1 MKKQKTTIKKKQK
14 GEYVRILN
22 RIHMQREIMR
32 GKRLISA
39 MLLGA
44 VMLTAVGCSKE
55 EVSVGSD
62 EKVTFDVMIA
72 YTSAATT
79 LDNPNDVVTPYVEAK
94 FNMEIG
100 EITQCATSDI
110 PFKEMLAARIAAG
123 NEPDVIIAA
132 NENIAYAVNTGK
144 YGEGLEEYI
153 DKMDNLNKYMD
164 QDMWP
169 RYMIDGKK
177 VQIPRVVV
185 NTTTEEHLNDP
196 YNIPFNNWALWT
208 REDLLQACGYEFTPL
223 AEIEAEYS
231 AKGENP
237 PEEAFA
243 ITPAIDTPEKLTEYL
258 QKVKDLGLMVGEREL
273 IPMSLIN
280 WSQFHVGTMF
290 NFGHWCMDDEG
301 DVNGYLGCKGTKDYY
316 KWLNNVSNQG
326 LLDNEFLIQKDDQ
339 LQQKVASGLVGVG
352 MMVPDMDSAQEAL
365 LESNPEAVI
374 RYIPWPKT
382 EGYTG
387 SFDVYESGFWRATV
401 ANDFEYKDRLCEMW
415 DWMYSDKGL
424 DILTWGPEEAGLWK
438 LDENGNK
445 VFVDKEVETACL
457 NGEMQKKGADYYGI
471 YDCSG
476 IYFPFMSTVGIC
488 SPTLD
493 AYNPKSYTRSYEPKL
508 DIKTLNRSYS
518 SMNSYNWDGT
528 ASYGSGS
535 DDVAK
540 VSNYFWADWSATASA
555 EVIAVPEE
563 EFDAAFDKAIQK
575 FYDKSEYDTAQSLM
589 EEWFEEKGI
598 K

>member
-1 MKKQKTTIKKKQK
+1 MKF
-14 GEYVRILN
+14 
-22 RIHMQREIMR
+22 
-32 GKRLISA
+32 KRVVSA
-39 MLLGA
+39 VLAG
-44 VMLTAVGCSKE
+44 VMLVTVAGCAAKE
-55 EVSVGSD
+55 KKVSSNGE
-62 EKVTFDVMIA
+62 EKVVFDVLLA
-72 YTSAATT
+72 YTAAATT

-100 EITQCATSDI
+100 EVTQCATSDI
-110 PFKEMLAARIAAG
+110 PFQEMLAARIAAG

-164 QDMWP
+164 QDKWS

-185 NTTTEEHLNDP
+185 NTTTEEHMNDP
-196 YNIPFNNWALWT
+196 YNIPFSNWALWT
-208 REDLLQACGYEFTPL
+208 REDILKACGYDFTPL

-231 AKGENP
+231 EKGENP
-237 PEEAFA
+237 GEEAFA

-258 QKVKDLGLMVGEREL
+258 QKVKDLGIQVGDREL

-290 NFGHWCMDDEG
+290 NFGHWSIDDEK
-301 DVNGYLGCKGTKDYY
+301 DVNGYLGAKGTKDYY
-316 KWLNNVSNQG
+316 KWLNNANNKG
-326 LLDNEFLIQKDDQ
+326 LLDPEFLLQKDDQ
-339 LQQKVASGLVGVG
+339 LQQKVASGLVGAG

-374 RYIPWPKT
+374 RYIPWPKA

-401 ANDFEYKDRLCEMW
+401 ANDFEYKDRLCELW
-415 DWMYSDKGL
+415 DWMYSDEGL
-424 DILTWGPEEAGLWK
+424 DILTWGPEEAGLWEI
-438 LDENGNK
+438 DESGKK
-445 VFVDKEVETACL
+445 VFADKEVEKACL
-457 NGEMQKKGADYYGI
+457 SGELQKKGADYYGI

-476 IYFPFMSTVGIC
+476 IYFPFMSTIAIC
-488 SPTLD
+488 APTLD
-493 AYNPKSYTRSYEPKL
+493 AYNPKSYTRSYDPKL
-508 DIKTLNRSYS
+508 DIKAINRSYS

-528 ASYGSGS
+528 ASYGSGE
-535 DDVAK
+535 DEVAK
-540 VSNYFWADWSATASA
+540 VSNYFWSDWVATASA
-555 EVIAVPEE
+555 DVITAPEE
-563 EFDAAFDKAIQK
+563 DFDEVFDKAIQK
-575 FYDKSEYDTAQSLM
+575 FYDKSDYDTAKSLM
-589 EEWFEEKGI
+589 EEWFEEKGP

>member
-1 MKKQKTTIKKKQK
+1 MKF
-14 GEYVRILN
+14 
-22 RIHMQREIMR
+22 
-32 GKRLISA
+32 KRVVSA
-39 MLLGA
+39 VLAG
-44 VMLTAVGCSKE
+44 VML
-55 EVSVGSD
+55 VSVAGCAAKEKKVSSNGE
-62 EKVTFDVMIA
+62 EKVVFDVLLA
-72 YTSAATT
+72 YTAAATT

-100 EITQCATSDI
+100 EVTQCATSDI
-110 PFKEMLAARIAAG
+110 PFQEMLAARIAAG

-164 QDMWP
+164 QDKWS

-185 NTTTEEHLNDP
+185 NTTTEEHMNDP
-196 YNIPFNNWALWT
+196 YNIPFSNWALWT
-208 REDLLQACGYEFTPL
+208 REDILKACGYDFTPL

-231 AKGENP
+231 EKGENP
-237 PEEAFA
+237 GEDAFA

-258 QKVKDLGLMVGEREL
+258 QKVKDLGIQVGDREL

-290 NFGHWCMDDEG
+290 NFGHWSIDDDE
-301 DVNGYLGCKGTKDYY
+301 DVNGYLGAKGTKDYY
-316 KWLNNVSNQG
+316 KWLNNANNKG
-326 LLDNEFLIQKDDQ
+326 LLDPEFLLQKDDQ
-339 LQQKVASGLVGVG
+339 LQQKVASGLVGAG

-374 RYIPWPKT
+374 RYIPWPKA

-401 ANDFEYKDRLCEMW
+401 ANDFEYKDRLCELW
-415 DWMYSDKGL
+415 DWMYSDEGL
-424 DILTWGPEEAGLWK
+424 DILTWGPEEAGLWEI
-438 LDENGNK
+438 DESGKK
-445 VFVDKEVETACL
+445 VFADKEVEQACL
-457 NGEMQKKGADYYGI
+457 SGELQKKGADYYGI

-476 IYFPFMSTVGIC
+476 IYFPFMSTIAIC
-488 SPTLD
+488 APTLD
-493 AYNPKSYTRSYEPKL
+493 AYNPKSYTRSYDPEL
-508 DIKTLNRSYS
+508 DIKAINRSYS

-528 ASYGSGS
+528 ASYGSGE
-535 DDVAK
+535 DEVAK
-540 VSNYFWADWSATASA
+540 VSNYFWSDWVATASA
-555 EVIAVPEE
+555 DVITAPEE
-563 EFDAAFDKAIQK
+563 DFDAVFDKAIQK
-575 FYDKSEYDTAQSLM
+575 FYDKSDYDTAKSLM
-589 EEWFEEKGI
+589 EEWFEEKGP

>member
-1 MKKQKTTIKKKQK
+1 MKF
-14 GEYVRILN
+14 
-22 RIHMQREIMR
+22 
-32 GKRLISA
+32 KRVVSA
-39 MLLGA
+39 VLAG
-44 VMLTAVGCSKE
+44 VMLVTVAGCAAKE
-55 EVSVGSD
+55 KKVSSNGE
-62 EKVTFDVMIA
+62 EKVVFDVLLA
-72 YTSAATT
+72 YTAAATT

-100 EITQCATSDI
+100 EVTQCATSDI
-110 PFKEMLAARIAAG
+110 PFQEMLAARIAAG

-164 QDMWP
+164 QDKWS

-185 NTTTEEHLNDP
+185 NTTTEEHMNDP
-196 YNIPFNNWALWT
+196 YNIPFSNWALWT
-208 REDLLQACGYEFTPL
+208 REDILKACGYDFTPL

-231 AKGENP
+231 EKGENP
-237 PEEAFA
+237 GEEAFA

-258 QKVKDLGLMVGEREL
+258 QKVKDLGIQVGDREL

-290 NFGHWCMDDEG
+290 NFGHWSIDDEK
-301 DVNGYLGCKGTKDYY
+301 DVNGYLGAKGTKDYY
-316 KWLNNVSNQG
+316 KWLNNANNKG
-326 LLDNEFLIQKDDQ
+326 LLDPEFLLQKDDQ
-339 LQQKVASGLVGVG
+339 LQQKVASGLVGAG

-374 RYIPWPKT
+374 RYIPWPKA

-401 ANDFEYKDRLCEMW
+401 ANDFEYKDRLCELW
-415 DWMYSDKGL
+415 DWMYSDEGL
-424 DILTWGPEEAGLWK
+424 DILTWGPEEAGLWEI
-438 LDENGNK
+438 DESGKK
-445 VFVDKEVETACL
+445 VFADKEVEKAGL
-457 NGEMQKKGADYYGI
+457 SGELQKKGADYYGI

-476 IYFPFMSTVGIC
+476 IYFPFMSTIAIC
-488 SPTLD
+488 APTLD
-493 AYNPKSYTRSYEPKL
+493 AYNPKSYTRSYDPKL
-508 DIKTLNRSYS
+508 DIKAINRSYS

-528 ASYGSGS
+528 ASYGSGE
-535 DDVAK
+535 DEVAK
-540 VSNYFWADWSATASA
+540 VSNYFWSDWVATASA
-555 EVIAVPEE
+555 DVITAPEE
-563 EFDAAFDKAIQK
+563 DFDEVFDKAIQK
-575 FYDKSEYDTAQSLM
+575 FYDKSDYDTAKSLM
-589 EEWFEEKGI
+589 EEWFEEKGP